1 MPDPVNLEPAAA
13 PDGAGLRM
21 GTAAGR
27 WVIATSVLGS
37 GIAFIDATVVNAALP
52 SISADLGADL
62 ADLQWVV
69 TGYLLTLSALI
80 VIGGSLGDLRG
91 RRRMF
96 VYGLGAFAVTSMV
109 CGLAPG
115 VLTLILARLA
125 QGSAAALLLP
135 ASLAMI
141 SSTFVREDRG
151 AAIGAWSGLGG
162 IAGAIGPFLGGWLIA
177 AVSWR
182 AVFFINVPLCA
193 VTMVLAVRHV
203 PDTRDLEAD
212 PRVDLAGG
220 LTLAA
225 ALAGLVYALIE
236 GPPTG
241 WGLVSVVAG
250 VGGVAC
256 FVAFVVVERRSP
268 HPMVPLP
275 LFRSRQFS
283 GANATTLFVYAAIG
297 ATTFFLVVYLQTGLG
312 YTPLQAGASLLPI
325 TILMLFFSA
334 RSGAIA
340 QRIGPRIPMTI
351 GPFVV
356 AGGVALLTRVHPGV
370 TYVDGVLP
378 GALVLGLG
386 LVITVAPLTAA
397 VLAAVD
403 DHHAGIGSAI
413 NNAVARIGSLLAV
426 AVLPAAAGIATAGGA
441 LDIDAGYTRAMV
453 IASALAAVGGVIAFL
468 TVRRSTPVEVPTR
481 GTVNDSCL
489 PACMKLEP
497 DVAR

>member
-1 MPDPVNLEPAAA
+1 
-13 PDGAGLRM
+13 M

-37 GIAFIDATVVNAALP
+37 GIAFIDGTVVNAALP
-52 SISADLGADL
+52 AISTDLGADL
-62 ADLQWVV
+62 ADLQWVI

-96 VYGLGAFAVTSMV
+96 VYGLAAFAVTSML
-109 CGLAPG
+109 CGLAPS

-125 QGSAAALLLP
+125 QGAAAALLLP

-141 SSTFVREDRG
+141 SSTFVVEDRG
-151 AAIGAWSGLGG
+151 AAIGAWSGLAG
-162 IAGAIGPFLGGWLIA
+162 ISGAVGPFLGGWLIS

-193 VTMVLAVRHV
+193 IAIALAIRHV
-203 PDTRDLEAD
+203 PDTRDVEAD
-212 PRVDLAGG
+212 PRLDLAGG

-225 ALAGLVYALIE
+225 ALAGVVYALIE
-236 GPPTG
+236 GPPTY
-241 WGLVSVVAG
+241 WGTAAVLAAAG
-250 VGGVAC
+250 GAASA
-256 FVAFVVVERRSP
+256 VAFVVLERRSA
-268 HPMVPLP
+268 HPMVPLE

-283 GANATTLFVYAAIG
+283 GANGTTLFVYAALG
-297 ATTFFLVVYLQTGLG
+297 ATSFFLVVYLQTSLG
-312 YTPLQAGASLLPI
+312 YSPLQAGASLLPI

-340 QRIGPRIPMTI
+340 QRIGPRIPMTV

-356 AGGVALLTRVHPGV
+356 AAGVALLTRVHPGV
-370 TYVDGVLP
+370 SYVEGVLP

-441 LDIDAGYTRAMV
+441 VDIAAGYQRAMLL
-453 IASALAAVGGVIAFL
+453 AAALAAVGGALAFL
-468 TVRRSTPVEVPTR
+468 TVRRSTPVVVATH
-481 GTVNDSCL
+481 GTVQDSCL
-489 PACMKLEP
+489 PACVKLEA
-497 DVAR
+497 DAAA

>member
-1 MPDPVNLEPAAA
+1 MTDPAVSPAGPAV
-13 PDGAGLRM
+13 PGLRM

-37 GIAFIDATVVNAALP
+37 GIAFIDGTVVNAALP
-52 SISADLGADL
+52 AIGADLGADL
-62 ADLQWVV
+62 AGLQWVV
-69 TGYLLTLSALI
+69 TGYLLTLSAFL

-96 VYGLGAFAVTSMV
+96 VYGLAAFALTSMV
-109 CGLAPG
+109 CGVAPS
-115 VLTLILARLA
+115 VLTLVLARLV
-125 QGSAAALLLP
+125 QGGAAALLLP

-141 SSTFVREDRG
+141 SSTFVRDDRG

-162 IAGAIGPFLGGWLIA
+162 IAGAVGPFLGGWLIG

-182 AVFFINVPLCA
+182 AVFFINLPLCVIA
-193 VTMVLAVRHV
+193 IALAIRHV
-203 PDTRDLEAD
+203 PDTRDVDAD
-212 PRVDLAGG
+212 PHLDLAGG

-225 ALAGLVYALIE
+225 ALGGLVFALIE
-236 GPPTG
+236 GPPTR
-241 WGLVSVVAG
+241 WGAAAIAAG
-250 VGGVAC
+250 VGGAAC
-256 FVAFVVVERRSP
+256 LIAFVVVERRAA
-268 HPMVPLP
+268 HPMVPLAI
-275 LFRSRQFS
+275 FRSRQFS
-283 GANATTLFVYAAIG
+283 GANGATLFVYAAIG

-312 YTPLQAGASLLPI
+312 YSPLQAGASLLPI
-325 TILMLFFSA
+325 TFLMLLFSA
-334 RSGAIA
+334 RSGAVA
-340 QRIGPRIPMTI
+340 QRIGPRIPMTV
-351 GPFVV
+351 GPVVV
-356 AGGVALLTRVHPGV
+356 AAGVALLTRVQPGV
-370 TYVDGVLP
+370 SYVAGVLP

-441 LDIDAGYTRAMV
+441 VDIAAGYQRAMLL
-453 IASALAAVGGVIAFL
+453 AAALATAGGVISFL
-468 TVRRSTPVEVPTR
+468 TVRRSTPVEVPTH
-481 GTVNDSCL
+481 GTVQDSCL

-497 DVAR
+497 EAVA